1 MSLIIARQ
9 IAGEIYIVGD
19 TKFSVNE
26 SEGWPNA
33 RQYLGGLKVIL
44 LGPGLCIGFA
54 GNIEIARNA
63 IQKVY
68 DKDVNLFDK
77 NLAIEYFL
85 EHHKTS
91 IDRGDTTDF
100 IVASIVERC
109 DQPGMFE
116 KELFRIA
123 DSNVYCENTTT
134 HVGDIDAFHK
144 FQEVSHG
151 AKRVIPIHTFEI
163 SKLGSKE
170 RPDFDR
176 SLTTAMNAMQHVID
190 DINIPSVDGIRT
202 VVVSEEDRFRYV
214 EYVQLKG
221 NPIPVRSEPGSPLTF
236 GGAAEGSDHKHVGLL
251 TSVGHGIFP
260 VYSITGKFGVIY
272 QPEVCFEPQI
282 KPNCTLDDF
291 RIKVEDRIKIAHQR
305 ALEYQSRY

>member
-19 TKFSVNE
+19 TKSSVIE
-26 SEGWPNA
+26 SKGWPSV
-33 RQYLGGLKVIL
+33 RQYLGCLKVIL
-44 LGPGLCIGFA
+44 LSPGLCVGFA

-63 IQKVY
+63 IQGIY

-85 EHHKTS
+85 EHHKAS
-91 IDRGDTTDF
+91 IDREDTTDF
-100 IVASIVERC
+100 IIASIIEKR
-109 DQPGMFE
+109 DQLGMFE

-123 DSNVYCENTTT
+123 DSNVYWENTTT
-134 HVGDIDAFHK
+134 HIGDIDAFHK
-144 FQEVSHG
+144 FQKVSHG
-151 AKRVIPIHTFEI
+151 ITRVTPIPTFEI
-163 SKLGSKE
+163 SKLGNKE

-202 VVVSEEDRFRYV
+202 VVISEEDQFRYV

-221 NPIPVRSEPGSPLTF
+221 NPIPVRNEPGSPLTF

-251 TSVGHGIFP
+251 SSVGHGIFP

-282 KPNCTLDDF
+282 ESNCTLDDF
-291 RIKVEDRIKIAHQR
+291 CIKVENRKKIAHQR